1 MYDHDRNRLKRAMTS
16 TSGKHQT
23 SDDDTHRKELTATT
37 ATLKPQ
43 SSPKGGRHIAVFV
56 DGSYNSNRALE
67 QALQSLK
74 SNDRISIVHVI
85 DTVDI
90 IPVEGMDIYLHIYV
104 LSIPL

>member
-43 SSPKGGRHIAVFV
+43 SSPKGGRH
-56 DGSYNSNRALE
+56 L
-67 QALQSLK
+67 
-74 SNDRISIVHVI
+74 
-85 DTVDI
+85 
-90 IPVEGMDIYLHIYV
+90 
-104 LSIPL
+104 